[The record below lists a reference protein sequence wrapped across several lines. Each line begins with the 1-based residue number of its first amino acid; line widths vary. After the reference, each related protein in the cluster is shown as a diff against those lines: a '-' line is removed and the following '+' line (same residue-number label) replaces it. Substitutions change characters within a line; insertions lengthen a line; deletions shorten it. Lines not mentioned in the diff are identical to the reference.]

1 MRMGTDGCSG
11 EQGTRA
17 TQKQGKQGTFRVS
30 QGRIW
35 GHMAGEISPDI
46 MFCEGRQKVTQ
57 MDAAGCRSVRMG
69 ADECINKDGSK
80 NKAKRAPNG

>member
-1 MRMGTDGCSG
+1 MD
-11 EQGTRA
+11 
-17 TQKQGKQGTFRVS
+17 
-30 QGRIW
+30 
-35 GHMAGEISPDI
+35 GEISPDI